1 LLKRLTME
9 VFYYVFV
16 HRTILVHTV
25 DLGTLL
31 TFASRLYCFGTE
43 LVIQAL
49 QALHACRQIRR

>member
-1 LLKRLTME
+1 ME